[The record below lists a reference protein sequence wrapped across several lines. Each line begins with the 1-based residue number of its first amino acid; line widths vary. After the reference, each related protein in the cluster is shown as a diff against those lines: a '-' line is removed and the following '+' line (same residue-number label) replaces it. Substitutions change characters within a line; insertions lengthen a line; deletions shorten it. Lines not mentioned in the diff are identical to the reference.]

1 MKRIKWIAVLG
12 IFLIA
17 FSLNTSAKRVS
28 RKNKAQIAYNEGNY
42 AVALA
47 LWEKSIA
54 KYERRHKEVKCPYY
68 TKAGMAA
75 IKLKKT
81 DEARQ
86 LFEKAIHSVSVSPVA
101 YVELAKIYRKIDN
114 LSLEIFTLENYV
126 KKYPDGGAIEA
137 VRERLFVTYVESE
150 NWDEALKLWGKLPEQ
165 VKNSIAYKTDYLKVN
180 RTLKNTEVC
189 DRLSSEILRSD
200 PKNVTALDWKAK
212 KYFWLA
218 ENRYQTE
225 LKIYNKNK
233 TRRRYVELLRAFKVV
248 TVNFKRSLNYFK
260 KLYPLQSTAEN
271 ANYLGNIY
279 ARLNDD
285 AKAKYYHYIAGRKK
299 AARK

>member
-17 FSLNTSAKRVS
+17 FSLNASAKRAS
-28 RKNKAQIAYNEGNY
+28 HKDKAQIAYNQGNY

-47 LWEKSIA
+47 MWEKSIA
-54 KYERRHKEVKCPYY
+54 KYERRHKEVKCPFY

-86 LFEKAIHSVSVSPVA
+86 LFEKAIHSASVSPVA
-101 YVELAKIYRKIDN
+101 YVELAKLYRKINN
-114 LSLEIFTLENYV
+114 LSLEIFSLENYV
-126 KKYPDGGAIEA
+126 KKYPDGGAIIA
-137 VRERLFVTYVESE
+137 VRERLFATYVESE
-150 NWDEALKLWGKLPEQ
+150 NWDEALNLWKKLPVQ
-165 VKNSIAYKTDYLKVN
+165 VRNSIAFKTGYLKVN
-180 RTLKNTEVC
+180 KALKNTEVC
-189 DRLSSEILRSD
+189 DRISSEILRSD

-218 ENRYQTE
+218 ENRYQAE
-225 LKIYNKNK
+225 LNAYSRNK
-233 TRRRYVELLRAFKVV
+233 TRRQYVELLRVFKVV

-260 KLYPLQSTAEN
+260 KLYSLQSTAEN

-285 AKAKYYHYIAGRKK
+285 AKAKYYHYVADKKK
-299 AARK
+299 AVRK

>member
-1 MKRIKWIAVLG
+1 MKRIKWIAALG
-12 IFLIA
+12 IFLIV
-17 FSLNTSAKRVS
+17 FSLNVSAKRAS
-28 RKNKAQIAYNEGNY
+28 HKDKAQIAYNQGNY
-42 AVALA
+42 AAALA

-54 KYERRHKEVKCPYY
+54 KYERRHKEAKYPFY

-86 LFEKAIHSVSVSPVA
+86 LFEKAIHSASVSPVA

-114 LSLEIFTLENYV
+114 LSLEIFTLENYI
-126 KKYPDGGAIEA
+126 KKYPDGEAIEA
-137 VRERLFVTYVESE
+137 MRERLFATYVESE
-150 NWDEALKLWGKLPEQ
+150 NWNEALKLWKKLPEQ
-165 VKNSIAYKTDYLKVN
+165 IKNGITYKTDYLKVN
-180 RTLKNTEVC
+180 IALKNTEVG
-189 DRLSSEILRSD
+189 DRISSEILKSD

-218 ENRYQTE
+218 ENRYQAE
-225 LKIYNKNK
+225 LNAYSKNK
-233 TRRRYVELLRAFKVV
+233 TRSRYVELLRVFKVV
-248 TVNFKRSLNYFK
+248 TVNFKRSLNYFR
-260 KLYPLQSTAEN
+260 KLYSLQPTAEN

-285 AKAKYYHYIAGRKK
+285 AKAKYYHYVAVRKK
-299 AARK
+299 AAHK